1 MLIAREIYLSGSLRS
16 GLFARGGEDDEHH
29 QTGQRKQ
36 DQERDAIREMVR
48 AGRLHRA
55 DPSSVCPRFLQVGA
69 RVHESFEGWE
79 KRTNRILFVISR
91 FQISERYMLT

>member
-1 MLIAREIYLSGSLRS
+1 
-16 GLFARGGEDDEHH
+16 
-29 QTGQRKQ
+29 
-36 DQERDAIREMVR
+36 MVR